1 MIINGRNYPDILFPK
16 GEFVN
21 RDEVFVV
28 DFDDIMQSQCEN
40 IALGLLQLEEYQ
52 EDFPLL
58 RTMISNEDSL
68 ITYFNTAPF
77 DKYDFL
83 QYIANRELE
92 KSYMDEV
99 CNKAFSIDTYE
110 YQHAPMMAYGIQE
123 LAEMDYLK
131 KITFAFHRPI
141 YPHDIEYLE
150 ANFEKYID
158 KVYISEDSL
167 LTLAAEDYEK
177 KEITTYFT
185 ADIDSIYQIATESD
199 KYNIAKVAI
208 ILCNTSKN
216 MNLKI
221 DTAQQ
226 QINTEERK
234 NEDFASLVEL
244 HQFSFSRYNPEPYT
258 EMYPVTTEVNIP
270 FADENHE

>member
-58 RTMISNEDSL
+58 HDMISNEDSL

-83 QYIANRELE
+83 QYIANRKLDQ
-92 KSYMDEV
+92 SYMDEV

-110 YQHAPMMAYGIQE
+110 YQHAPMMAYAIQE

-141 YPHDIEYLE
+141 YLHDIEYLE
-150 ANFEKYID
+150 ANFEKYMD
-158 KVYISEDSL
+158 KIYISEDSL

-177 KEITTYFT
+177 KEITTYLT
-185 ADIDSIYQIATESD
+185 ADIDTMYQIATESD
-199 KYNIAKVAI
+199 KYNIERVAI

-221 DTAQQ
+221 DETQQ

-234 NEDFASLVEL
+234 NEEFASLIEL
-244 HQFSFSRYNPEPYT
+244 HQFSFSRYNPEPYV

-270 FADENHE
+270 FVDENHE